1 MGFAGA
7 SKPAFQGKQ
16 RGLNILSSFA
26 GRDQQ
31 LCRKQTNKQAAFLLL
46 LPFFPCGL
54 RCGTLRG
61 DRSKQ
66 ANRFLASAGWEAKAN
81 GTQSAHR
88 VLLARPWPPSWAR
101 TELRRSLRREHFS
114 LHNCSYV
121 PSRRL
126 GRRRQ
131 KKLSL

>member
-31 LCRKQTNKQAAFLLL
+31 LCSKQTNKQAAFLLL

-61 DRSKQ
+61 DRSCWMQQAGKQ
-66 ANRFLASAGWEAKAN
+66 VSGFGWMGGKGKWHAVSTSRSAGKALAS
-81 GTQSAHR
+81 
-88 VLLARPWPPSWAR
+88 LLGS
-101 TELRRSLRREHFS
+101 H
-114 LHNCSYV
+114 
-121 PSRRL
+121 
-126 GRRRQ
+126 
-131 KKLSL
+131 